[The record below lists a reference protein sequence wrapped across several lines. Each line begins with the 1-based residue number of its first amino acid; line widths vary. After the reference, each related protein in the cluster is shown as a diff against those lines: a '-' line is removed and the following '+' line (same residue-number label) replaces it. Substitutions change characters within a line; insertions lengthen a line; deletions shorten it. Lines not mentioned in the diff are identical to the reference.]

1 MPAAKK
7 RLLILGGT
15 GEALALA
22 RTAGDKLG
30 ADLEIITS
38 LAGRT
43 RTPKPPP
50 GELRVGGFGG
60 SDGLTNYLKEARI
73 DLIVDATHPFAA
85 IISANA
91 VEAADSCDI
100 PRLALLRPLWR
111 SVPGDRWI
119 EVADT
124 EAAAQAVPGL
134 GKRVFLTLGP
144 RAIPPFAA
152 LKDTWFLVRFVDAP
166 DQMLPLADY
175 ELILARGPFNEVDE
189 RALLRENMIDVVV
202 SRASGGPSTRGKL
215 DAARALNIPVVM
227 ISRPPPPP
235 APHAASPEEALAWIA
250 RVMA

>member
-22 RTAGDKLG
+22 RIADAKLG
-30 ADLEIITS
+30 AHLEIITS

-50 GELRVGGFGG
+50 GELRSGGFGG
-60 SDGLTNYLKEARI
+60 SDGLTAYLKEARI
-73 DLIVDATHPFAA
+73 DFIVDATHPFAA

-91 VEAADSCDI
+91 AEAADNCGI
-100 PRLALLRPLWR
+100 LRLALLRPLWR
-111 SVPGDRWI
+111 PVLGDRWV

-124 EAAAQAVPGL
+124 AAAAQAVSDH

-166 DQMLPLADY
+166 EAALPLADY
-175 ELILARGPFNEVDE
+175 ELILARGPFSEADE
-189 RALLRENMIDVVV
+189 RALLREHKIDVVV

-215 DAARALNIPVVM
+215 DAARALGIPIIM
-227 ISRPPPPP
+227 IRRPPPPP

-250 RVMA
+250 RALA